1 MRLHTFD
8 EAFRETTDHDQGEQM
23 EIERSE
29 FVEAVATLGESVY
42 SFHDRFGLPC
52 VDLADR
58 DATLEAL
65 RRRLSLL
72 SEEVGEHA
80 RELNRANVEAATAEA
95 IDIAY
100 IALGTVLTLGHAG
113 RDACFSI
120 ATKND
125 AKTLTTHGNRGST
138 GKVIAR

>member
-1 MRLHTFD
+1 
-8 EAFRETTDHDQGEQM
+8 M

-29 FVEAVATLGESVY
+29 FVGAVAGLGESVY
-42 SFHDRFGLPC
+42 SFHERFGLPT
-52 VDLADR
+52 ADASDP

-80 RELNRANVEAATAEA
+80 RELNRANVGAATAEA

-100 IALGTVLTLGHAG
+100 IALGTVLTLGYAG
-113 RDACFSI
+113 RDACSSV

-125 AKTLTTHGNRGST
+125 AKTLTTHGSRGST
-138 GKVIAR
+138 GKVVAR